1 MAKSEL
7 HMNLKY
13 ASKDVA
19 IAEIRRVK
27 DYGVI
32 PKSLID
38 SGECGAD
45 DYSFNVGCSHGYII
59 ALMHIFDI
67 SQKEIDL

>member
-19 IAEIRRVK
+19 IAEIKRVAGNGEIATTL
-27 DYGVI
+27 DYGF
-32 PKSLID
+32 
-38 SGECGAD
+38 EAYGAD
-45 DYSFNVGCSHGYII
+45 AYSFHNGVEYGYIT
-59 ALMHIFDI
+59 ALMQIFDI
-67 SQKEIDL
+67 SHKEID